1 MIHNLYRWIRV
12 FSLGIALLLIDQTA
26 PKVLASAIPST
37 SPYSS
42 TSPYPLAIA
51 AGLDHTCALMNNQSV
66 MCWGSNRYGQLGNNA
81 LSLHPFPILVQG
93 LSGVVTLSAGSY
105 HTCGLLS
112 DGSVDCWGLNTS
124 GQLGNDTTT
133 NSSTPVAVNGLSHI
147 TQIAAGYAYTCAV
160 INGGS
165 SGTVACWGDNTFG
178 QLGNGTANTTPVK
191 TPETISGLTGVV
203 QVSGGLDHTC
213 ALKSDYATIECW
225 GKNNYGQLGT
235 ESTTSSYDPVMVHLS
250 VPSGS
255 VQSVAA
261 GAQHTCALMTNGTV
275 ECWGDGSL
283 GQMGNNGP
291 NLSQNPTPGLVY
303 QLTGAIAL
311 SAGGNADTGHTCAL
325 TNAGGI
331 ECWGSNVYGQLGD
344 GSNTD
349 RNAPVEVSGLSS
361 GVLAI
366 AVGVDHSC
374 ALLANNTMDCWGDD
388 GVGQLGDGVV
398 SINPNEYILPSFT
411 SAVTQLGMGDVST
424 CALAAGQAYCWGNNE
439 NGQLGTNTRV
449 NQSSPTPV
457 VGLSGSITALDG
469 GANETCAIADGGV
482 DCWGNLDPTTN
493 AILSPTPIGNLS
505 SAVTSLSVTSLHG
518 CAVVSGA
525 AWCWGDNASGDL
537 GDNTTLANYASA
549 VPVTGLSSGVAMV
562 TTGQSFSCALKGNG
576 SVWCWGDNS
585 FGQLGQDPAV
595 TSASGVPLQ
604 VAGLSSV
611 AAMAAAQNSICVI
624 LQGGGAVKCWGN
636 NAQGQLGNNSQT
648 SSFQPVQVVGLTSGV
663 SVITAGGYHVCALQN
678 GGVQCW
684 GFNSFGQLGN
694 GLTTFSKV
702 PVTVTGLTT
711 GVVGIA
717 AGGVN
722 YDEEHTCA
730 LLATGQVAFWG
741 GDKYGQLGD
750 NLPIQRSTPVQ
761 VLGLTGA
768 PEIGTNYPSGK
779 PGSTFRVAI
788 TGFPASTPLAIM
800 LHGYPIGTVLSSPE
814 GYAIFHLRDI
824 TNREGL
830 INITVSATSQVSDD
844 ISLDA
849 NASLHIQE
857 GSGTVFI
864 NPIWIY
870 LPQVYR

>member
-1 MIHNLYRWIRV
+1 MFINFYRWISV
-12 FSLGIALLLIDQTA
+12 FSLGIGLITGQTT
-26 PKVLASAIPST
+26 PTVSSIPANSFV
-37 SPYSS
+37 
-42 TSPYPLAIA
+42 SPYPLAIA
-51 AGLDHTCALMNNQSV
+51 AGLDHTCTLMNDQSV

-93 LSGVVTLSAGSY
+93 LSGVASLSAGSY
-105 HTCGLLS
+105 PTCGLLA
-112 DGSVDCWGLNTS
+112 DGSMDCWGLNTS
-124 GQLGNDTTT
+124 GQLGNGMTT
-133 NSSTPVAVNGLSHI
+133 NSATPVAVNGLSQV
-147 TQIAAGYAYTCAV
+147 TQIATGYTYTCAV

-178 QLGNGTANTTPVK
+178 QLGNGTASTTPVT
-191 TPETISGLTGVV
+191 TPATISGLSGVV

-225 GKNNYGQLGT
+225 GKNNYGQLGN
-235 ESTTSSYDPVMVHLS
+235 ESTTSSYVPVAVHLS
-250 VPSGS
+250 LPGGS

-261 GAQHTCALMTNGTV
+261 GAQHTCALLANGTV

-283 GQMGNNGP
+283 GQMGDNGQ

-303 QLTGAIAL
+303 QLTGVIAL

-344 GSNTD
+344 GTNTD
-349 RNAPVEVSGLSS
+349 RNAPVGVSGLSS
-361 GVLAI
+361 GVLAL

-374 ALLANNTMDCWGDD
+374 ALLANHKMDCWGSD

-398 SINPNEYILPSFT
+398 SINPNAYILPSFT
-411 SAVTQLGMGDVST
+411 SGVTLLGMGDLST

-439 NGQLGTNTRV
+439 NGQLGTGTRV
-449 NQSSPTPV
+449 NQPSPKPV

-469 GANETCAIADGGV
+469 GANETCAIVDGAV
-482 DCWGNLDPTTN
+482 ECWGNLDPTTN

-505 SAVTSLSVTSLHG
+505 SGVTSLSVTNLHG

-537 GDNTTLANYASA
+537 GDATTTANYASA
-549 VPVTGLSSGVAMV
+549 VPVSGLSSGVAMV
-562 TTGQSFSCALKGNG
+562 STGQSFSCALKVNG

-585 FGQLGQDPAV
+585 NGQLGQDPAV
-595 TSASGVPLQ
+595 TSTSGVPLQ
-604 VAGLSSV
+604 VAALSSV
-611 AAMAAAQNSICVI
+611 TAIAAAQNSICAI
-624 LQGGGAVKCWGN
+624 LQGGAVQCWGN
-636 NAQGQLGNNSQT
+636 NAQGQLGNNSQN
-648 SSFQPVQVVGLTSGV
+648 SSYQPVQVNGLTSGV
-663 SVITAGGYHVCALQN
+663 SAISAGGYHVCALQN
-678 GGVQCW
+678 SGVQCW

-702 PVTVTGLTT
+702 PVAVTGLTT

-722 YDEEHTCA
+722 YDEEQTCA

-750 NLPIQRSTPVQ
+750 NLPIQRSTPVP

-768 PEIGTNYPSGK
+768 AEIGVNYSSGK
-779 PGSTFRVAI
+779 PGSTFRLAI
-788 TGFPASTPLAIM
+788 AGFPASTQLSIM
-800 LHGYPIGTVLSSPE
+800 LHGYPIGMILSSPE

-824 TNREGL
+824 TNLEGL
-830 INITVSATSQVSDD
+830 ITFTVSAASQVSAN
-844 ISLDA
+844 ITLDA

-864 NPIWIY
+864 NPIWTY
-870 LPQVYR
+870 LPEVYR